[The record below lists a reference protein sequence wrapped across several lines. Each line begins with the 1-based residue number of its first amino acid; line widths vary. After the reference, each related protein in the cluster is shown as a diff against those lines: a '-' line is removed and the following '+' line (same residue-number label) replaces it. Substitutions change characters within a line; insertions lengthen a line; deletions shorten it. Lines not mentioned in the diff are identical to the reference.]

1 VKQRSTVKQGLKK
14 LQFGEPTKNS
24 KNQKAMSID
33 QPVKEVITEY
43 EFPVSPLTE
52 VSPSLSNNTLTS
64 VATKTVLPQQ
74 TSKTLPGM
82 KVF

>member
-1 VKQRSTVKQGLKK
+1 MKALVKQRSTVKQGLKK

-43 EFPVSPLTE
+43 EFPVSQRLFYPNKQ
-52 VSPSLSNNTLTS
+52 VKHYQ
-64 VATKTVLPQQ
+64 A
-74 TSKTLPGM
+74 
-82 KVF
+82 